1 MAANSKESQK
11 EEIQQVDPDQ
21 QPAEKSPEELLK
33 EQQERERAGLYG
45 DTARRL
51 YDESIA
57 SEAPNL
63 KKSLLKQAIAAS
75 EAYIREAEAQAVVEP
90 WAKIPNWMANLPLP
104 PQPKILLGRI
114 YSFTSNGH
122 PCHMMAEP
130 LGQDAG
136 EKSRSHTFEHLAKM
150 VDAGYLIKQ
159 SNGRGKPATYTV
171 NVARCIEAARG
182 NGWEPVKPIA
192 LVERRA
198 KKKDAPKNDSKETT
212 DDHQKDA

>member
-1 MAANSKESQK
+1 MAENSTTKTEQEVQ
-11 EEIQQVDPDQ
+11 EEEK
-21 QPAEKSPEELLK
+21 AEKSPEELLK
-33 EQQERERAGLYG
+33 EQQEKERAGLYG
-45 DTARRL
+45 DMARRL

-57 SEAPNL
+57 ADAPNL

-90 WAKIPNWMANLPLP
+90 RAIIPNWMANLPLP

-114 YSFTSNGH
+114 YSFTAAGH
-122 PCHMMAEP
+122 TCHMMAEP

-192 LVERRA
+192 LLDRSA
-198 KKKDAPKNDSKETT
+198 KKQDASKSDGKEQ
-212 DDHQKDA
+212 HKQ